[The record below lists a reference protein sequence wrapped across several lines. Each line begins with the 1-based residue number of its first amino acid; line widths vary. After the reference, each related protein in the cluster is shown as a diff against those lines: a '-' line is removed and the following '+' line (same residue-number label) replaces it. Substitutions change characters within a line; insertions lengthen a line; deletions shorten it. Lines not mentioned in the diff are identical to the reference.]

1 MKRSLIFL
9 GLIVFACSTQA
20 QNVLIKNATV
30 HTATS
35 QGTLNNADVL
45 VQGGIIRAIGK
56 NLANP
61 GNLHTI
67 DAQGKPLTPGLFA
80 GISEI
85 GLEEISQEASTVDAN
100 LNLKTGDSGLIET
113 LRPEFDVSRAYNP
126 RSTLLAIARVGGMS
140 FTALGT
146 NGALLSGQGAVMR
159 LDGGYEPI
167 AGKRIPFISIGAGK
181 LEQSGS
187 SRAAQFMLLEQAF
200 NEAKAPTLGDERL
213 LTGQGRSAL
222 NNAMLNARFF
232 VSVNRE
238 ADIRQV
244 MKIAQ
249 KYNIRIA
256 LVGGSEAW
264 RVADQLATAKI
275 PVFID
280 AMDVLPS
287 SFEQI
292 GNTEENAT
300 RLQRAGVSVSFI
312 NGNDASHN
320 ARKVR
325 QIAGNA
331 VANGLPWEAGLAG
344 ISSAPAKAL
353 GVDAQVGSIEIGKIA
368 DLVLWSGDPLDVAST
383 ATAMWLSGKATP
395 LISRQTLLRDR
406 YLAPSTSLPRAY
418 QP

>member
-1 MKRSLIFL
+1 
-9 GLIVFACSTQA
+9 
-20 QNVLIKNATV
+20 
-30 HTATS
+30 
-35 QGTLNNADVL
+35 
-45 VQGGIIRAIGK
+45 
-56 NLANP
+56 
-61 GNLHTI
+61 
-67 DAQGKPLTPGLFA
+67 
-80 GISEI
+80 
-85 GLEEISQEASTVDAN
+85 
-100 LNLKTGDSGLIET
+100 
-113 LRPEFDVSRAYNP
+113 
-126 RSTLLAIARVGGMS
+126 
-140 FTALGT
+140 
-146 NGALLSGQGAVMR
+146 
-159 LDGGYEPI
+159 
-167 AGKRIPFISIGAGK
+167 
-181 LEQSGS
+181 
-187 SRAAQFMLLEQAF
+187 MLLEQAF
-200 NEAKAPTLGDERL
+200 NEAKALTPGDERL

-244 MKIAQ
+244 LKFAQ

-256 LVGGSEAW
+256 LVGASEAW
-264 RVADQLATAKI
+264 RVADQLAAAKI

-280 AMDVLPS
+280 ATDVLPG

-292 GNTEENAT
+292 GNTEENAA

-320 ARKVR
+320 ARKLR

-344 ISSAPAKAL
+344 ITSAPAKAL
-353 GVDAQVGSIEIGKIA
+353 GVDAQVGSIEVGKSA
-368 DLVLWSGDPLDVAST
+368 DLVLWTGDPLDVAST

-406 YLAPSTSLPRAY
+406 YLAPSSNLPRAY

>member
-1 MKRSLIFL
+1 MKRSLIFV
-9 GLIVFACSTQA
+9 GLIAFACSLQA

-30 HTATS
+30 HTAAS
-35 QGTLNNADVL
+35 QGTLNNTDVL

-61 GNLHTI
+61 SNLQAI

-80 GISEI
+80 GINEI
-85 GLEEISQEASTVDAN
+85 GLEEISQEDSTVDAN

-159 LDGGYEPI
+159 LDGSYEPI

-181 LEQSGS
+181 LQQSGS

-200 NEAKAPTLGDERL
+200 NEAKAPTAGDERL
-213 LTGQGRSAL
+213 LTSQGRNAL

-244 MKIAQ
+244 LKFAQ

-256 LVGGSEAW
+256 IVGGSEAW
-264 RVADQLATAKI
+264 RVANQLAVAKI

-280 AMDVLPS
+280 ALDILPA

-292 GNTEENAT
+292 GNTEENAS

-344 ISSAPAKAL
+344 ITSAPAKAL
-353 GVDAQVGSIEIGKIA
+353 GVDAQVGSIEVGKSA

-406 YLAPSTSLPRAY
+406 YLAPSSNLPRAY

>member
-1 MKRSLIFL
+1 MKSSLIFF
-9 GLIVFACSTQA
+9 GLIAFACSTQA

-30 HTATS
+30 HTAAS
-35 QGTLNNADVL
+35 QGTLTNTDVL

-61 GNLHTI
+61 GNLHSI

-80 GISEI
+80 GITEI
-85 GLEEISQEASTVDAN
+85 GLEEISQEKSTVDAN
-100 LNLKTGDSGLIET
+100 LELKSGESGLIEIM
-113 LRPEFDVSRAYNP
+113 RPEFDVSRAYNP
-126 RSTLLAIARVGGMS
+126 RSVLLAIARVGGIS

-159 LDGGYEPI
+159 LDGSYEPI
-167 AGKRIPFISIGAGK
+167 AGKRIPFISIGSGK

-187 SRAAQFMLLEQAF
+187 TRAAQFMLLEQAF
-200 NEAKAPTLGDERL
+200 NEAKAPTPGDERL
-213 LTGQGRSAL
+213 LTSQGRRVL
-222 NNAMLNARFF
+222 NNEMLTSRFF
-232 VSVNRE
+232 VLVNRE

-244 MKIAQ
+244 IKFAQ
-249 KYNIRIA
+249 KYNIRVA
-256 LVGGSEAW
+256 LVGASEAW
-264 RVADQLATAKI
+264 RVADQLAAAKI

-280 AMDVLPS
+280 AMEALPS
-287 SFEQI
+287 SFEQL
-292 GNTEENAT
+292 GSTVENAT

-320 ARKVR
+320 ARKIR

-344 ISSAPAKAL
+344 ITSAPAKAL
-353 GVDAQVGSIEIGKIA
+353 GVDALVGSIEIGKSA
-368 DLVLWSGDPLDVAST
+368 DLVLWTGDPLDVSST
-383 ATAMWLSGKATP
+383 ATAMWLAGKATP

-406 YLAPSTSLPRAY
+406 YLAPSSNLPRAY